1 MRVKF
6 YWGRNADTWRRNS
19 AEEMLQELKRE
30 GVKNICDFGE
40 GSYAPSSI
48 HFDKGFL
55 LVKKVAV

>member
-1 MRVKF
+1 MRTVASEIVLRKC
-6 YWGRNADTWRRNS
+6 S
-19 AEEMLQELKRE
+19 KELKRE

-48 HFDKGFL
+48 HFDKRFL